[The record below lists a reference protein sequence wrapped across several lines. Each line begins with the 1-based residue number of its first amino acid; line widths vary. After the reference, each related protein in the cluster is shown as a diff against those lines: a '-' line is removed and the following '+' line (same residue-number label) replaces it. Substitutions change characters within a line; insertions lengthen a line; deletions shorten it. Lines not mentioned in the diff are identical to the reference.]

1 MFIFRPSFGVPFSS
15 TSNICSAPW
24 IFVIVLHAHA
34 EYSEKPGWGILLF
47 AFVVVVCL
55 LFRTGVLWVA
65 LDQVGLTHK
74 VSWFLPPECLD

>member
-1 MFIFRPSFGVPFSS
+1 MFCSMD
-15 TSNICSAPW
+15 ICHC
-24 IFVIVLHAHA
+24 FTCTRY